1 MTAHP
6 GLATGTREGQKPNT
20 ATALLN
26 KPKTL
31 IPARD
36 SELQAVKDLVAAPE
50 HSLTENKDGIR
61 KVLTTF

>member
-1 MTAHP
+1 MKAHP
-6 GLATGTREGQKPNT
+6 PRATGNREGQKPNT
-20 ATALLN
+20 AIALLN

-36 SELQAVKDLVAAPE
+36 SELQAVKDLAAAPE
-50 HSLTENKDGIR
+50 HSLTENKDGVR